1 MITKEQKK
9 RFKSICKQLND
20 LMGEIQETVPEACY
34 YLASSNLNLMKG
46 PDHTD
51 DCHALRSNSV
61 ASIRIYSLGGGDW

>member
-1 MITKEQKK
+1 MITVKQKRK
-9 RFKSICKQLND
+9 FINICKQLND
-20 LMGEIQETVPEACY
+20 LMEEIQETVPEASY

-61 ASIRIYSLGGGDW
+61 ASVRIYSSGGGDW